1 MRTASAKRIKYLIV
15 HCVPCGVLVVLA
27 CVGLSSCTQHS
38 DGEVTTALV
47 HIEATA
53 QGQADDHST
62 ASLPAILFTDTVKN
76 LGIIAEGNAVEVEFA
91 FVNSGTSALVLADV
105 STSCGCTVANDW
117 PKTPIAPGAGA
128 RINVRFDS
136 QGRTGENRKE
146 ISVISNTTP
155 STTTLVLMA
164 DVIGPTH

>member
-1 MRTASAKRIKYLIV
+1 MKLVSANFLQSLFVYCAKS
-15 HCVPCGVLVVLA
+15 CGLLVLT
-27 CVGLSSCTQHS
+27 CVGLSACTQDS

-53 QGQADDHST
+53 QGQTDDHST
-62 ASLPAILFTDTVKN
+62 ASLPAILFTDTIKN
-76 LGIIAEGNAVEVEFA
+76 LGIIAEGNAVDVEFA

-128 RINVRFDS
+128 TINVRFDS

>member
-1 MRTASAKRIKYLIV
+1 MKA
-15 HCVPCGVLVVLA
+15 VLA
-27 CVGLSSCTQHS
+27 KFSQTLFGSCSQSCALLVIACLGFSACTQHS
-38 DGEVTTALV
+38 GEEVTTALV

-53 QGQADDHST
+53 QEQTDDPST
-62 ASLPAILFTDTVKN
+62 ASLPAILFADTVKN

-117 PKTPIAPGAGA
+117 PKTPIAPGAIA
-128 RINVRFDS
+128 TINVRFDS

-155 STTTLVLMA
+155 SITTLVLTA